1 VAPATPVAEFTP
13 TDLIKLFAATYLPLC
28 ERLETAG
35 VLDRAALADAMSL
48 YVAPGEA
55 TASAAM
61 VEALQIVLRRPRPE
75 RGPQPS
81 GPRREPALRV
91 IAGGLG

>member
-1 VAPATPVAEFTP
+1 MTAEVADFTP

-48 YVAPGEA
+48 YVAPGET

-75 RGPQPS
+75 RQPGPQPT

>member
-1 VAPATPVAEFTP
+1 MQAEVADFTA

-28 ERLETAG
+28 DRLESAG
-35 VLDRAALADAMSL
+35 VLDRAALADAMGL
-48 YVAPGEA
+48 YVAPGEE

-61 VEALQIVLRRPRPE
+61 VEALQIVLRRPR
-75 RGPQPS
+75 RQP

>member
-1 VAPATPVAEFTP
+1 MTAKVAEFTP
-13 TDLIKLFAATYLPLC
+13 TDLIKLFAATWLPLC

-35 VLDRAALADAMSL
+35 VLDRATLADDMAL

-61 VEALQIVLRRPRPE
+61 VEALQIVLRRPKRRP
-75 RGPQPS
+75 GA
-81 GPRREPALRV
+81 RREPSLRV

>member
-1 VAPATPVAEFTP
+1 MDAAATVAEFTP

-35 VLDRAALADAMSL
+35 VLDRAALADAMAL
-48 YVAPGEA
+48 YVTPGEE

-61 VEALQIVLRRPRPE
+61 VEALQIVLRRPRP
-75 RGPQPS
+75 QP
-81 GPRREPALRV
+81 GPRREPSLRV